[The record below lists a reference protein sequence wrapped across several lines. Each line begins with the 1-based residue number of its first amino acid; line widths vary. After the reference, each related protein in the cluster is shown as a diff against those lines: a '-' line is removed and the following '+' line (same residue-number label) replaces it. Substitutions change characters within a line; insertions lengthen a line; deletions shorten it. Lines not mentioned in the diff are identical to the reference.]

1 MRHDN
6 EPKAEGVISFS
17 SNPHNDSL
25 LNIIPLIEKSKFVIT
40 IDSALMHLSALTNT
54 KTIVLWNETQ
64 TRPQRIGYNKHTHL
78 CCNNDIAI
86 DIDVTSILGK
96 IDEKD

>member
-1 MRHDN
+1 
-6 EPKAEGVISFS
+6 
-17 SNPHNDSL
+17 
-25 LNIIPLIEKSKFVIT
+25 
-40 IDSALMHLSALTNT
+40 MHLSALTNT
-54 KTIVLWNETQ
+54 KTIVLWNESQ

-86 DIDVTSILGK
+86 DIDITSILSK